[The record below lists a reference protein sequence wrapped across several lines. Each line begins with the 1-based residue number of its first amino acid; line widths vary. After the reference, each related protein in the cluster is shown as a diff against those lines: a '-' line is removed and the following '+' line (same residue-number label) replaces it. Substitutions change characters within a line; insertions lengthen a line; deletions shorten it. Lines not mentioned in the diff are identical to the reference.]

1 MNRKLKIK
9 IFLIFIPSILLI
21 LLIILG
27 AKILIDI
34 NYSNKIIYEVDS
46 RITKLNSNLVNT
58 SVTGWLKVQGTNIDY
73 PVVWETQELYESG
86 EDYLWRPNSYNDN
99 YNREVIYGHN
109 ILNVSSEPM
118 ISNPKHTRF
127 EQLMNFTDYQF
138 AKDNLYIQYTKN
150 NKDYLYKIYAIGFD
164 TVDLEKGYSYED
176 TNEIKN
182 YINKVKS
189 NSIYT
194 YDIDV
199 NSKDKIISLITCTR
213 YFGLYG
219 KTQFRV
225 DARMVRENEKIVK
238 YKIETNQNY
247 DIIK

>member
-9 IFLIFIPSILLI
+9 MFLIVIPFILLFLLI
-21 LLIILG
+21 LLG

-34 NYSNKIIYEVDS
+34 NNSNKIIYSIDS
-46 RITKLNSNLVNT
+46 RIDKVNTVLVNT
-58 SVTGWLKVQGTNIDY
+58 NITGWVRVQGTNIDY

-86 EDYLWRPNSYNDN
+86 KDYLWRPNTYNEN

-109 ILNVSSEPM
+109 ILNVSSKPL
-118 ISNPKHTRF
+118 IVDANHKRF
-127 EQLMNFTDYQF
+127 EQLMSFTSYDF
-138 AKDNLYIQYTKN
+138 AKDNMYIQYTKN
-150 NKDYLYKIYAIGFD
+150 NKDTLYKIYAIGFD
-164 TVDLEKGYSYED
+164 TIDLEKGASYED
-176 TNEIKN
+176 TNEINN

-189 NSIYT
+189 NSIYN
-194 YDIDV
+194 YDVDV
-199 NSKDKIISLITCTR
+199 NSKDKVISLITCTR

-219 KTQFRV
+219 KTQFRI

>member
-9 IFLIFIPSILLI
+9 IFLIIIPIILLI
-21 LLIILG
+21 LLVLLG
-27 AKILIDI
+27 AKILLDI
-34 NYSNKIIYEVDS
+34 NNSNTIIYSIDS
-46 RITKLNSNLVNT
+46 RIDKINNILVNT
-58 SVTGWLKVQGTNIDY
+58 NITGWLRVQGTNIDY

-86 EDYLWRPNSYNDN
+86 KDYLWRPNSYNDN

-109 ILNVSSEPM
+109 ILNVSNKPL
-118 ISNPKHTRF
+118 IADATHKRF
-127 EQLMNFTDYQF
+127 EQLMSFARYDF
-138 AKDNLYIQYTKN
+138 AKDNMYIQYTKN
-150 NKDYLYKIYAIGFD
+150 GKDTLYKIYAIGFD
-164 TVDLEKGYSYED
+164 TVDLEKGSSFED
-176 TNEIKN
+176 TSELTN
-182 YINKVKS
+182 YISKVRS
-189 NSIYT
+189 NSIYN
-194 YDIDV
+194 YNIDV

-225 DARMVRENEKIVK
+225 DARLVRENEKIVK